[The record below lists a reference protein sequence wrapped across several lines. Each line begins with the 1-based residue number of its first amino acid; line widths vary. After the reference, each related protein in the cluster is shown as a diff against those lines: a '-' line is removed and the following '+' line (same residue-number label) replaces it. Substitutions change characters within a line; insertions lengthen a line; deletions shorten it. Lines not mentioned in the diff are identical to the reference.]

1 MSWNFDAR
9 AVEPGSGFEIWP
21 DGWWPVVITGA
32 EEKPNQG
39 DDPGMTWHLS
49 IKGLDG
55 PVKDKKGTIQIAH
68 KSGNQQRM
76 DIAMKTMSAICHVT
90 NVLAF
95 QHPGQLANIPF
106 LIKSGTRK
114 GKGKG
119 DNSDKVYQDWADFK
133 NMAGETALEIYK
145 RNNGQGGGQM
155 QQPQQGGSNWGGQ
168 PQQPAQPSNGPG
180 APGWQQG
187 QPAPGGAPQGGGW
200 PQQSQPA
207 QQPQQPQ
214 AGQWGGQPQQGQ
226 PMQPQGGQPPAQGGW
241 GGGQPTQPAQP
252 QQPQQTWQPGPQGG
266 APAAGAAPWGAPPQQ

>member
-1 MSWNFDAR
+1 MSWQFNAQ
-9 AVEPGSGFEIWP
+9 AVEPGTGFEIWP
-21 DGWWPVVITGA
+21 EGWWPVIITGA

-76 DIAMKTMSAICHVT
+76 DIALKTMSAICHVC

-106 LIKSGTRK
+106 LVKSGVR
-114 GKGKG
+114 KGKG
-119 DNSDKVYQDWADFK
+119 DNAGKEYQDWSDFK
-133 NMAGETALEIYK
+133 NTAGETALDIYK
-145 RNNGQGGGQM
+145 RMNGQGGGQM
-155 QQPQQGGSNWGGQ
+155 QQPQQGGGNWGGQ

-200 PQQSQPA
+200 PQQG
-207 QQPQQPQ
+207 QQPM
-214 AGQWGGQPQQGQ
+214 Q

-252 QQPQQTWQPGPQGG
+252 MQPQQTWQPGPQGG
-266 APAAGAAPWGAPPQQ
+266 QPPNAGAAPWGQPPQQ